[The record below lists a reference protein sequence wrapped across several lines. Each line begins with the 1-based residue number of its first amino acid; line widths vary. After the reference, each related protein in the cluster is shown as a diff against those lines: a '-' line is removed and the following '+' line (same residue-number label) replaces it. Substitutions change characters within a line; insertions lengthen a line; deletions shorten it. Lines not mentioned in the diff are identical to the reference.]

1 MNVKSFDQRITDCQG
16 LVRSLAWKIHRTL
29 PEHLDVEDLVG
40 YGQVGLA
47 EAAQS
52 FDPERGGQ
60 FSTFAYYRVRG
71 AIYDGLAKMTW
82 FSRAH
87 YHQIRNAQM
96 ADEVLRLEGEHG
108 GSRDHAATLEEDA
121 DWLQGLTRALAVVYL
136 STQGEDDGEELA
148 LADRSASAP
157 PSVAIGNETSR
168 QLHQLI
174 EALPEEAG
182 ALIRGVYFEGLSLKE
197 AGERLGVSKAWASRL
212 HAKTLDRLAGSLR
225 RLGVAD

>member
-1 MNVKSFDQRITDCQG
+1 MNAQSFDQRIADCQG
-16 LVRSLAWKIHRTL
+16 LVRSLAWKIHRGL

-60 FSTFAYYRVRG
+60 FSTFAYYRIRG

-96 ADEVLRLEGEHG
+96 ADEVLRLEGENG
-108 GSRDHAATLEEDA
+108 APRDGAATLEDDA
-121 DWLQGLTRALAVVYL
+121 GWLQGLTRALAVVYL
-136 STQGEDDGEELA
+136 GTQGEDDEELA
-148 LADRSASAP
+148 VADRAASA

-168 QLHQLI
+168 QLHALI
-174 EALPEEAG
+174 EALPDEAG
-182 ALIRGVYFEGLSLKE
+182 VLIRSVYFDGLSLKE
-197 AGERLGVSKAWASRL
+197 AGEKLGVSKAWASRL
-212 HAKTLDRLAGSLR
+212 HAKTLERLASSLR
-225 RLGVAD
+225 RLGITD